1 MNKGSA
7 YWLKQTRNTNEN
19 FNLIELANT
28 QRAISNFVKIQT
40 GKDIPVEFISHD
52 DGDSMTDGKKIVISS
67 TINTHNLD
75 AVVGTALHEAAHCKH
90 TDFFVLKKIA
100 NRLLE
105 GNLMGGRRWV
115 EMLLNFIE
123 DRRIDNL
130 IYHNAPGYQD
140 YYRSMYER
148 YFYSKVIDK
157 GLKGKEYREENWDSY
172 AFRII
177 NIFNKNT
184 DLKALACLE
193 EVYNIIDLKTISR
206 LTSTTHSLEIAIKIY
221 ELINKHF
228 SIQNKPKPNSLES
241 NLESKPNFSNPG
253 NDKGPSKEEIK
264 KAFSKQEEFLKGNVH
279 KVKSSKKE
287 KQQIEAISKSKV
299 DVKNVKATDYKG
311 IEHTDIPVHV
321 IDGITPT
328 IIESNLYEV
337 FGRVNLMNKQIDEGI
352 AKGKKLLSKLRI
364 RNEQITLHSNRLKSG
379 KIDPRRIHAAS
390 FEEDLFYKIDRAN
403 YKPISLHVSID
414 GSGSMFGVKW
424 NQTLINTIALGYI
437 SLHMN
442 NIDLT
447 ISIRTTGKDLGK
459 SSMTAHVP
467 LLILAFN
474 SKKHTM
480 SDLRRLGHYKT
491 KGLTPEGMC
500 LNALNEYIPNS
511 SYYLDSYLINM
522 SDGYPTFE
530 KQGKFTYKGEEAILD
545 TAKAVKNIK
554 KKGVNILSYFIQS
567 STTQTKEE
575 ELMENFQIMYG
586 KGASFIDP
594 KNMHEVTKT
603 LNNLFL
609 KQNLVS

>member
-105 GNLMGGRRWV
+105 TNLMGGRRWI

-130 IYHNAPGYQD
+130 VYHNAPGYQD

-279 KVKSSKKE
+279 KVKATKRQ

>member
-1 MNKGSA
+1 MKTSKF
-7 YWLKQTRNTNEN
+7 WLTNNINNNEN

-40 GKDIPVEFISHD
+40 GKEIPIEFIPNNNC
-52 DGDSMTDGKKIVISS
+52 DSMTDGKKIVISS
-67 TINTHNLD
+67 TINTRNLD
-75 AVVGTALHEAAHCKH
+75 AVIGTALHEAAHCKY

-105 GNLMGGRRWV
+105 VNLMGGRRWI
-115 EMLLNFIE
+115 ELLLNFIE
-123 DRRIDNL
+123 DKRIDNL
-130 IYHNAPGYQD
+130 VYHNAPGYQD
-140 YYRSMYER
+140 YYRAMYDR
-148 YFYSKVIDK
+148 YFYSKTVDK
-157 GLKGKEYREENWDSY
+157 GLKGKEYRGENWEHY
-172 AFRII
+172 MFRII
-177 NIFNKNT
+177 NMFNKNADPT
-184 DLKALACLE
+184 ALKMLPQVYKVVDLE
-193 EVYNIIDLKTISR
+193 NIGR
-206 LTSTTHSLEIAIKIY
+206 LTSTKHSLELAITIY
-221 ELINKHF
+221 QLINMHFILNSKDKHQAQENRKGAK
-228 SIQNKPKPNSLES
+228 QNKT
-241 NLESKPNFSNPG
+241 
-253 NDKGPSKEEIK
+253 SKEEIK
-264 KAFSKQEEFLKGNVH
+264 KAFSKQQEFLKGNVYKSPITH
-279 KVKSSKKE
+279 KE
-287 KQQIEAISKSKV
+287 RKQVEAISKSNI
-299 DVKNVKATDYKG
+299 DIKNVKATDSKG
-311 IEHTDIPVHV
+311 IEHTNIPVHV

-337 FGRVNLMNKQIDEGI
+337 FGRVNLMNKQIDEGV
-352 AKGKKLLSKLRI
+352 AKGKKLLRKLRI
-364 RNEQITLHSNRLKSG
+364 RNEQITLASKRLKSG
-379 KIDPRRIHAAS
+379 KIDPRRIYAAN
-390 FEEDLFYKIDRAN
+390 FEDDLFYKIDRAN
-403 YKPISLHVSID
+403 YKPISLHVTID
-414 GSGSMFGVKW
+414 GSGSMEGTKW
-424 NQTLINTIALGYI
+424 WQTLINTIALGYI

-447 ISIRTTGKDLGK
+447 ISIRTTGRDLSK
-459 SSMTAHVP
+459 SSMTAQVP

-474 SKKHTM
+474 SKKHTLA
-480 SDLRRLGHYKT
+480 DLKRLGHYKT

-530 KQGKFTYKGEEAILD
+530 RYGKFTYKGEEAILD

-586 KGASFIDP
+586 KEASFIDP
-594 KNMHEVTKT
+594 KNMYEVTKT

>member
-7 YWLKQTRNTNEN
+7 YWLNETRNTDEN

-28 QRAISNFVKIQT
+28 QRAITNFVKIQT
-40 GKDIPVEFISHD
+40 GKEIPVEFIANNE
-52 DGDSMTDGKKIVISS
+52 GDSMTDGKKIAISS
-67 TINTHNLD
+67 LINTHNLD
-75 AVVGTALHEAAHCKH
+75 SVIGTALHEAAHCKH
-90 TDFFVLKKIA
+90 TDFFVLKRIA

-105 GNLMGGRRWV
+105 TNLMGGRRWI
-115 EMLLNFIE
+115 EMLLNFVE

-130 IYHNAPGYQD
+130 VYHNAPGYQD
-140 YYRSMYER
+140 YYRAMYDR
-148 YFYSKVIDK
+148 YFYSTIVDR

-177 NIFNKNT
+177 NLFNKNT
-184 DLKALACLE
+184 NLKALACLE
-193 EVYNIIDLKTISR
+193 EVHNIIDLKTIGR
-206 LTSTTHSLEIAIKIY
+206 LTSTKHSLDVAIEVY
-221 ELINKHF
+221 EVLNKYFSMQKREGNKHQEQENRKGAK
-228 SIQNKPKPNSLES
+228 SS
-241 NLESKPNFSNPG
+241 
-253 NDKGPSKEEIK
+253 GPSKEELK
-264 KAFSKQEEFLKGNVH
+264 KAFGKQEEFLKGNVPKS
-279 KVKSSKKE
+279 KVNKKE
-287 KQQIEAISKSKV
+287 KQQIEAITKSKI
-299 DVKNVKATDYKG
+299 DVKNVTARDDKG
-311 IEHTDIPVHV
+311 VKHTNIPVHV
-321 IDGITPT
+321 IDGITPS
-328 IIESNLYEV
+328 IIESNLYEC
-337 FGRVNLMNKQIDEGI
+337 FGRVNLMNKQIDEGVS
-352 AKGKKLLSKLRI
+352 KGKKLLRKLRI
-364 RNEQITLHSNRLKSG
+364 RNEQITLQSNRLKSG

-414 GSGSMFGVKW
+414 GSGSMDGTKW

-437 SLHMN
+437 SIHMS

-447 ISIRTTGKDLGK
+447 ISIRTTGQDLSK
-459 SSMTAHVP
+459 SSMTAHIP

-474 SKKHTM
+474 SKKHTL
-480 SDLRRLGHYKT
+480 SDLRRLGHYKV

-500 LNALNEYIPNS
+500 LNALSEYIPNS

-530 KQGKFTYKGEEAILD
+530 QYGKFTYKGITAILD

-567 STTQTKEE
+567 SSTKVKEE
-575 ELMENFQIMYG
+575 ELIENFQTMYG
-586 KGASFIDP
+586 KEASFIDP

-603 LNNLFL
+603 LNDLFL

>member
-105 GNLMGGRRWV
+105 TNLMGGRRWI

-130 IYHNAPGYQD
+130 VYHNAPGYQD

-447 ISIRTTGKDLGK
+447 ISIRTTGKDLSK

-480 SDLRRLGHYKT
+480 SDLRRLGHYKV

-575 ELMENFQIMYG
+575 ELIENFQLMYG
-586 KGASFIDP
+586 KEASFIDP

>member
-1 MNKGSA
+1 MKTSKF
-7 YWLKQTRNTNEN
+7 WLTNNINNNEN

-40 GKDIPVEFISHD
+40 GKEIPIEFIPNNNC
-52 DGDSMTDGKKIVISS
+52 DSMTDGKKIVISS
-67 TINTHNLD
+67 TINTRNLD
-75 AVVGTALHEAAHCKH
+75 AVIGTALHEAAHCKY

-105 GNLMGGRRWV
+105 VNLMGGRRWI
-115 EMLLNFIE
+115 ELLLNFIE
-123 DRRIDNL
+123 DKRIDNL
-130 IYHNAPGYQD
+130 VYHNAPGYQD
-140 YYRSMYER
+140 YYRAMYDR
-148 YFYSKVIDK
+148 YFYSKTVDK
-157 GLKGKEYREENWDSY
+157 GLKGKEYRGENWEHY
-172 AFRII
+172 MFRII
-177 NIFNKNT
+177 NMFNKNADPT
-184 DLKALACLE
+184 ALKMLPQVYKVVDLE
-193 EVYNIIDLKTISR
+193 NIGR
-206 LTSTTHSLEIAIKIY
+206 LTSTKHSLELAITIY
-221 ELINKHF
+221 QLINMHFILNSKDKHQAQENRKGAK
-228 SIQNKPKPNSLES
+228 QNKT
-241 NLESKPNFSNPG
+241 
-253 NDKGPSKEEIK
+253 SKEEIK
-264 KAFSKQEEFLKGNVH
+264 KAFSKQQEFLKGNVYKSPITH
-279 KVKSSKKE
+279 KE
-287 KQQIEAISKSKV
+287 RKQVEAISKSNI
-299 DVKNVKATDYKG
+299 DIKNVKATDSKG
-311 IEHTDIPVHV
+311 IEHTNIPVHV

-337 FGRVNLMNKQIDEGI
+337 FGRVNLMHKQIDEGI
-352 AKGKKLLSKLRI
+352 SKGKKLLRKLRI
-364 RNEQITLHSNRLKSG
+364 RNEQITLASKRLKSG
-379 KIDPRRIHAAS
+379 KIDPRRIYAAN
-390 FEEDLFYKIDRAN
+390 FEDDLFYKIDRAN
-403 YKPISLHVSID
+403 YKPISLHVTID
-414 GSGSMFGVKW
+414 GSGSMEGTKW
-424 NQTLINTIALGYI
+424 WQTLINTIALGYI

-447 ISIRTTGKDLGK
+447 ISIRTTGRDLSK
-459 SSMTAHVP
+459 SSMTAQVP

-474 SKKHTM
+474 SKKHTLA
-480 SDLRRLGHYKT
+480 DLKRLGHYKT

-530 KQGKFTYKGEEAILD
+530 RYGKFTYKGEEAILD

-586 KGASFIDP
+586 KEASFIDP
-594 KNMHEVTKT
+594 KNMYEVTKT

>member
-7 YWLKQTRNTNEN
+7 YWLKPTRNTDEN
-19 FNLIELANT
+19 FDLIELANT

-40 GKDIPVEFISHD
+40 GKDIPVEFVANN
-52 DGDSMTDGKKIVISS
+52 DGDSMTDGKKILISS

-75 AVVGTALHEAAHCKH
+75 SVVGTALHESAHCIY
-90 TDFFVLKKIA
+90 TDFFVLKRIA

-105 GNLMGGRRWV
+105 TNLMGGRRWI
-115 EMLLNFIE
+115 EMLLNFVE

-130 IYHNAPGYQD
+130 VYHNAPGYQD
-140 YYRSMYER
+140 YYRAMYDR
-148 YFYSKVIDK
+148 YFYSTIIDR

-177 NIFNKNT
+177 NLFNKNT

-193 EVYNIIDLKTISR
+193 EVHNIIDLKTIGR
-206 LTSTTHSLEIAIKIY
+206 LTSTKHSLDVAVEVY
-221 ELINKHF
+221 EVINKHF
-228 SIQNKPKPNSLES
+228 SMQKREGNKHQEQENRKGAKSS
-241 NLESKPNFSNPG
+241 
-253 NDKGPSKEEIK
+253 GPSKEELK
-264 KAFSKQEEFLKGNVH
+264 KAFGKQEEFLKGNVH
-279 KVKSSKKE
+279 KAKVNKKE
-287 KQQIEAISKSKV
+287 KQQIEAITKSKI
-299 DVKNVKATDYKG
+299 DVKNVTARDDKG
-311 IEHTDIPVHV
+311 VKHTNIPVHV
-321 IDGITPT
+321 IDGITPS
-328 IIESNLYEV
+328 IIESNLYEC
-337 FGRVNLMNKQIDEGI
+337 FGRVNLMNKQIDEGVS
-352 AKGKKLLSKLRI
+352 KGKKLLRKLRI

-414 GSGSMFGVKW
+414 GSGSMDGTKW

-437 SLHMN
+437 SIHMN

-447 ISIRTTGKDLGK
+447 ISIRTTGQDLSK

-474 SKKHTM
+474 SKKHTL

-530 KQGKFTYKGEEAILD
+530 QYGKFTYKGITAILD

-567 STTQTKEE
+567 SSTKVKEE

-586 KGASFIDP
+586 KEASFIDP

-603 LNNLFL
+603 LNDLFL

>member
-7 YWLKQTRNTNEN
+7 YWLKENRNPKDN
-19 FNLIELANT
+19 FDLIELSNT

-40 GKDIPVEFISHD
+40 GKDIPVEFIANN
-52 DGDSMTDGKKIVISS
+52 DGDSMTDGKKIAISS

-75 AVVGTALHEAAHCKH
+75 SVVGTALHESAHCIY
-90 TDFFVLKKIA
+90 TDFYVLKKIS

-105 GNLMGGRRWV
+105 GNLLGGRRWI
-115 EMLLNFIE
+115 ELLLNFIE

-130 IYHNAPGYQD
+130 VYHNAPGYQD
-140 YYRSMYER
+140 YYRAMYER
-148 YFYSKVIDK
+148 YYYSKTVDQ
-157 GLKGKEYREENWDSY
+157 GLKGKEYREENWESY
-172 AFRII
+172 MFRII
-177 NIFNKNT
+177 NMFNKNADT
-184 DLKALACLE
+184 TALKMLPQVYKAVDLE
-193 EVYNIIDLKTISR
+193 NIGR
-206 LTSTTHSLEIAIKIY
+206 LTSTKHSLELAITIY
-221 ELINKHF
+221 QFINMHFILNSKDKH
-228 SIQNKPKPNSLES
+228 QAQENRKGAKS
-241 NLESKPNFSNPG
+241 N
-253 NDKGPSKEEIK
+253 GPSKEEIK

-279 KVKSSKKE
+279 KSKVNKKE

-299 DVKNVKATDYKG
+299 DVKNVKATDNKG
-311 IEHTDIPVHV
+311 IEHTNIPVHV
-321 IDGITPT
+321 IDGITPS

-352 AKGKKLLSKLRI
+352 NKGKKLLRKLRI
-364 RNEQITLHSNRLKSG
+364 RNEQITLASKRLKSG
-379 KIDPRRIHAAS
+379 KIDPRRIYAAS
-390 FEEDLFYKIDRAN
+390 FEDDLFYKIDRSN
-403 YKPISLHVSID
+403 YKPISLHVTID
-414 GSGSMFGVKW
+414 GSGSMEGTKW
-424 NQTLINTIALGYI
+424 WQTLINTIALGYI

-447 ISIRTTGKDLGK
+447 ISIRTTGRDLTK
-459 SSMTAHVP
+459 SSMTAQVP

-474 SKKHTM
+474 SKKHTLR
-480 SDLRRLGHYKT
+480 DLKRLGHYKT

-530 KQGKFTYKGEEAILD
+530 RYGKFEYKGEEAILD

-567 STTQTKEE
+567 STTKTKES

-586 KGASFIDP
+586 KEASFIDP

>member
-7 YWLKQTRNTNEN
+7 YWLKETRNTDEN
-19 FNLIELANT
+19 FDLIELANT
-28 QRAISNFVKIQT
+28 QRAITNFVKIQT
-40 GKDIPVEFISHD
+40 GREIPVEFIANNE
-52 DGDSMTDGKKIVISS
+52 GDSMTDGKKIAISS
-67 TINTHNLD
+67 LINTHNLD
-75 AVVGTALHEAAHCKH
+75 SVIGTALHEAAHCKH
-90 TDFFVLKKIA
+90 TDFFVLKRIA

-105 GNLMGGRRWV
+105 TNLMGGRRWI
-115 EMLLNFIE
+115 EMLLNFVE

-130 IYHNAPGYQD
+130 VYHNAPGYQD
-140 YYRSMYER
+140 YYRAMYDR
-148 YFYSKVIDK
+148 YFYSKIVDK

-177 NIFNKNT
+177 NLFNKNT

-193 EVYNIIDLKTISR
+193 EVYNIIDLKNIGR
-206 LTSTTHSLEIAIKIY
+206 LTSTKHSLDVAIEVY
-221 ELINKHF
+221 EVLNKYF
-228 SIQNKPKPNSLES
+228 SMQKREGSKHQEQENRKGAKS
-241 NLESKPNFSNPG
+241 N
-253 NDKGPSKEEIK
+253 GPSKEEIK
-264 KAFSKQEEFLKGNVH
+264 KAFGKQEEFLKGNVPKA
-279 KVKSSKKE
+279 KVNKRE
-287 KQQIEAISKSKV
+287 KQQIEAISKSKI
-299 DVKNVKATDYKG
+299 DVKNVTARDYKG
-311 IEHTDIPVHV
+311 TKHTNIPVHV
-321 IDGITPT
+321 IDGITPS
-328 IIESNLYEV
+328 IIESNLYEC

-352 AKGKKLLSKLRI
+352 AKGKKLLRKLRI
-364 RNEQITLHSNRLKSG
+364 RNEQITLQSNRLKSG

-390 FEEDLFYKIDRAN
+390 FEEDLFYKIDRSN
-403 YKPISLHVSID
+403 YKPLSLHVSID
-414 GSGSMFGVKW
+414 GSGSMDGTKW
-424 NQTLINTIALGYI
+424 WQTLINTIALGYI

-447 ISIRTTGKDLGK
+447 ISIRTTGNDLAK

-480 SDLRRLGHYKT
+480 SDLRRLGHYKV

-500 LNALNEYIPNS
+500 LNALSEYIPNS

-530 KQGKFTYKGEEAILD
+530 QYGKFTYKGITAILD

-567 STTQTKEE
+567 SSTKTKEE
-575 ELMENFQIMYG
+575 ELIENFQTMYG
-586 KGASFIDP
+586 KEASFIDP

-603 LNNLFL
+603 LNDLFL

>member
-7 YWLKQTRNTNEN
+7 YWLKETRNTDEN
-19 FNLIELANT
+19 FDLIELANT

-40 GKDIPVEFISHD
+40 GKEIPVEFIANN
-52 DGDSMTDGKKIVISS
+52 DGDSMTDGKRILISS
-67 TINTHNLD
+67 LINTHNLD
-75 AVVGTALHEAAHCKH
+75 SVVGTALHEAAHCKY
-90 TDFFVLKKIA
+90 TDFLVLKKIA

-105 GNLMGGRRWV
+105 TNLMGGRRWI
-115 EMLLNFIE
+115 EMLLNFVE
-123 DRRIDNL
+123 DRRIDDL
-130 IYHNAPGYQD
+130 VYRNAPGYQD
-140 YYRSMYER
+140 YYRAMYDR
-148 YFYSKVIDK
+148 YFYSKIIDK
-157 GLKGKEYREENWDSY
+157 GLRGKEYREENWDSY

-177 NIFNKNT
+177 NLFNKNT

-193 EVYNIIDLKTISR
+193 EVHNIIDLKNIGR
-206 LTSTTHSLEIAIKIY
+206 LTSTKHSLDVAIEVY
-221 ELINKHF
+221 EVLNKYF
-228 SIQNKPKPNSLES
+228 SMQKREG
-241 NLESKPNFSNPG
+241 SKHQEQENRKGAKSS
-253 NDKGPSKEEIK
+253 GPSKEEIK
-264 KAFSKQEEFLKGNVH
+264 KAFGKQEEFLKGNVPKA
-279 KVKSSKKE
+279 KVNKRE
-287 KQQIEAISKSKV
+287 KQQIEAISKSKI
-299 DVKNVKATDYKG
+299 DVKNVTARDYKG
-311 IEHTDIPVHV
+311 TKHTNIPVHV
-321 IDGITPT
+321 IDGITPS
-328 IIESNLYEV
+328 IIESNLYEC
-337 FGRVNLMNKQIDEGI
+337 FGRVNLMDKQIDEGI
-352 AKGKKLLSKLRI
+352 SKGKKLLRKLRI
-364 RNEQITLHSNRLKSG
+364 RNEQITLNSNRLKSG

-414 GSGSMFGVKW
+414 GSGSMEGKKW

-437 SLHMN
+437 SIHMS

-447 ISIRTTGKDLGK
+447 ISIRTTGNDLAK

-480 SDLRRLGHYKT
+480 SDLRRLGHYKV

-500 LNALNEYIPNS
+500 LNALSEYIPNS

-530 KQGKFTYKGEEAILD
+530 QYGKFTYKGITAILD

-567 STTQTKEE
+567 SSTKTKEE
-575 ELMENFQIMYG
+575 ELIENFQTMYG
-586 KGASFIDP
+586 KEASFIDP

-603 LNNLFL
+603 LNDLFL

>member
-105 GNLMGGRRWV
+105 TNLMGGRRWI

-130 IYHNAPGYQD
+130 VYHNAPGYQD

-575 ELMENFQIMYG
+575 ELIENFQLMYG
-586 KGASFIDP
+586 KEASFIDP

>member
-1 MNKGSA
+1 MAISTF
-7 YWLKQTRNTNEN
+7 WLKNNNSKEN
-19 FNLIELANT
+19 FDLIELANT

-40 GKDIPVEFISHD
+40 GKDIPVEFSSND
-52 DGDSMTDGKKIVISS
+52 NGDSMTDGTKIVISS
-67 TINTHNLD
+67 LINTHNLD
-75 AVVGTALHEAAHCKH
+75 SVVGTALHEAAHCKY
-90 TDFFVLKKIA
+90 TDFFVLKRIA

-105 GNLMGGRRWV
+105 TNLMGGRRWI
-115 EMLLNFIE
+115 EMLLNFVE

-130 IYHNAPGYQD
+130 VYHNAPGYQD
-140 YYRSMYER
+140 YYRAMYDR
-148 YFYSKVIDK
+148 YFYSKIVDK

-177 NIFNKNT
+177 NLFNKNT

-193 EVYNIIDLKTISR
+193 EVHNIIDLKTIGR
-206 LTSTTHSLEIAIKIY
+206 LTSTKHSLDVAIEVY
-221 ELINKHF
+221 EVINKHF
-228 SIQNKPKPNSLES
+228 SMQKREGNKHQEQENRKGAKSS
-241 NLESKPNFSNPG
+241 
-253 NDKGPSKEEIK
+253 GPSKEELK
-264 KAFSKQEEFLKGNVH
+264 KAFGKQEEFLKGNVPKA
-279 KVKSSKKE
+279 KVNKKE
-287 KQQIEAISKSKV
+287 KQQIEAISKSKI
-299 DVKNVKATDYKG
+299 DVKNVTARDYKG
-311 IEHTDIPVHV
+311 TKHTNIPVHV
-321 IDGITPT
+321 IDGITPS

-337 FGRVNLMNKQIDEGI
+337 FGRVNLMNKQIDEGVS
-352 AKGKKLLSKLRI
+352 KGKKLLRKLRI
-364 RNEQITLHSNRLKSG
+364 RNEQITLNSNRLKSG

-414 GSGSMFGVKW
+414 GSGSMDGTKW

-437 SLHMN
+437 SIHMN

-447 ISIRTTGKDLGK
+447 ISIRTTGNDLSK
-459 SSMTAHVP
+459 SSMTAHIP

-474 SKKHTM
+474 SKKHTL

-500 LNALNEYIPNS
+500 LNALSEYIPNS

-530 KQGKFTYKGEEAILD
+530 QYGKFTYKGITAILD

-567 STTQTKEE
+567 SSTKVKEE

-586 KGASFIDP
+586 KEASFIDP

-603 LNNLFL
+603 LNDLFL

>member
-1 MNKGSA
+1 MKKGSA
-7 YWLKQTRNTNEN
+7 YWLKETRNTNDN

-40 GKDIPVEFISHD
+40 GKDIPIEFIANN
-52 DGDSMTDGKKIVISS
+52 DGDSMTDGKKILISS

-75 AVVGTALHEAAHCKH
+75 AVVGTALHESAHCIY

-105 GNLMGGRRWV
+105 TNLMGGRRWI

-130 IYHNAPGYQD
+130 VYNNAPGYQD
-140 YYRSMYER
+140 YYRAMYDR
-148 YFYSKVIDK
+148 YYYSKIVDK
-157 GLKGKEYREENWDSY
+157 GLKGKEYREENWESY
-172 AFRII
+172 MFRII

-184 DLKALACLE
+184 DLKALACLKT
-193 EVYNIIDLKTISR
+193 VNKIIDLENIGR
-206 LTSTTHSLEIAIKIY
+206 LTSTKHSLDIAIEIY
-221 ELINKHF
+221 EVLNRHF
-228 SIQNKPKPNSLES
+228 SIQNKPKGNS
-241 NLESKPNFSNPG
+241 PG
-253 NDKGPSKEEIK
+253 NNKGPSKEEIK
-264 KAFSKQEEFLKGNVH
+264 KAFNKQSEFLKGNIH
-279 KVKSSKKE
+279 KVKVNKKQ

-299 DVKNVKATDYKG
+299 DVKNVKATDDKG
-311 IEHTDIPVHV
+311 IEHTNIPVHV
-321 IDGITPT
+321 IDGITPV

-352 AKGKKLLSKLRI
+352 AKGKKLLRKLRI

-414 GSGSMFGVKW
+414 GSGSMDGIKW

-447 ISIRTTGKDLGK
+447 ISVRTTGNDLSK
-459 SSMTAHVP
+459 SLKTAHIP

-491 KGLTPEGMC
+491 KGLTPEGIC

-530 KQGKFTYKGEEAILD
+530 KSGKFSYKGNEAILD
-545 TAKAVKNIK
+545 TAKAVSNIK
-554 KKGVNILSYFIQS
+554 KKGVKILSYFIQS
-567 STTQTKEE
+567 PSTKIKEK
-575 ELMENFQIMYG
+575 ELIDNFQVMYG
-586 KGASFIDP
+586 KEASFINP
-594 KNMHEVTKT
+594 KNIHEVTKT
-603 LNNLFL
+603 LNDLFL
-609 KQNLVS
+609 EKNLVS